1 MASEAS
7 PSLRG
12 RRLWQ
17 SLVIVRPQAVA
28 KWRHCEAAAATKCC
42 HCEAAGRGNPGLHA
56 LAVVTSLQH
65 GLPRRFAPR
74 SDGSRVAASLTKC
87 RHCEAAGRDK
97 VLSLRGRRPWQSRAS
112 CPHVS
117 PRRYAPRDDG
127 SGVIYAPR
135 DDGSGVIYAAR
146 DELASQCVPSLCIR
160 IMRQVRCQVCRIWRC
175 KSLSS
180 ALNFF

>member
-1 MASEAS
+1 MDCCVASLLAVTDLAWPQAVAKCRHCKAAGRGNLS
-7 PSLRG
+7 SLRG
-12 RRLWQ
+12 RRPWQ
-17 SLVIVRPQAVA
+17 SRTSCFGGSA
-28 KWRHCEAAAATKCC
+28 
-42 HCEAAGRGNPGLHA
+42 
-56 LAVVTSLQH
+56 SLQH

-112 CPHVS
+112 CPHGS
-117 PRRYAPRDDG
+117 RRRYAPRDDG

-160 IMRQVRCQVCRIWRC
+160 IMRQVCRIWRC